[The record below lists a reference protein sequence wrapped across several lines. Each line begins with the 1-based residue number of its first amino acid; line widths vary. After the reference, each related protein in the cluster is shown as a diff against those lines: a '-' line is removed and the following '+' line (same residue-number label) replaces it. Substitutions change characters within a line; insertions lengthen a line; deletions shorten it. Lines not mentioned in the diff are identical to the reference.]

1 MTEIHHIPVLLDEV
15 LEYLQVETNE
25 QFIDGTVG
33 QGGHAAAIMQTA
45 RPGARLL
52 GIDRDPRNLEVAKER
67 LKAFG
72 DRVVLVQDTYAN
84 LTELAHEHSFH
95 KVDGILLDLGF
106 SSAHI
111 EEAERGFSFQREGP
125 LDMRYDPQSP
135 LTAREIVNS
144 RNEDELARIFRR
156 YGEEKKARPIAQAI
170 IERRQDKPFET
181 TTELAECVSDAVG
194 RRGKIHPATK
204 VFQALRIAVNDELG
218 ELERVLPDAVDVLEP
233 GGRLAVISFHS
244 GEDRIVKRFM
254 KQRESSGALNILTK
268 NIVQASRE
276 EVEKNPR
283 ARSAKLRVA
292 EKV

>member
-1 MTEIHHIPVLLDEV
+1 MTEIHHTPVLLDEV

-67 LKAFG
+67 LKEFG

-84 LTELAHEHSFH
+84 LKQLAHEHSFN

-144 RNEDELARIFRR
+144 WNEDGLARIFRR

-170 IERRQDKPFET
+170 ITRRQDKPFET

-218 ELERVLPDAVDVLEP
+218 ELERVLPEAVDVLEP

-254 KQRESSGALNILTK
+254 QKRESSGALNILTK

-276 EVEKNPR
+276 EVEENPR

>member
-1 MTEIHHIPVLLDEV
+1 MTEIHHTPVLLDEV

-67 LKAFG
+67 LKEFG

-84 LTELAHEHSFH
+84 LKQLAHEHSFN

-144 RNEDELARIFRR
+144 WNEDGLARIFRR

-170 IERRQDKPFET
+170 ITRRQDKPFET

-254 KQRESSGALNILTK
+254 QKRESSGALNILTK

-276 EVEKNPR
+276 EVEENPR